1 MLEATGISVSFRR
14 RGGAALKALDNVS
27 LSVPDGEIVGL
38 VGESGSGKTTLVRT
52 LCGLIRPD
60 AGRVVIDGRDAATVF
75 AEARSGRVRGV
86 SLPVSMVFQDAAG
99 ALDPRQ
105 TATEAVAEALRVHR
119 TVPRDAIQA
128 ETARLLTTVG
138 LPADVSGKRPGE
150 MSGGQCQ
157 RVCIARA
164 IAPRPSLLIG
174 DEPVSALDVSIQARI
189 LKLLASLLESRE
201 NGLDAILLV
210 THDLAVVSTIC
221 TRVSV
226 MERGRIVESGVPS
239 EVFAAP
245 RHPCTRRLLA
255 AATSL

>member
-1 MLEATGISVSFRR
+1 MLEATGISVSFKR
-14 RGGAALKALDNVS
+14 RGGAAFKALDDVS
-27 LSVPDGEIVGL
+27 LSVPDGAIVGL

-60 AGRVVIDGRDAATVF
+60 AGRVEIDGRDAAEVF
-75 AEARSGRVRGV
+75 AEARKGRGRGG

-105 TATEAVAEALRVHR
+105 TALESVAEALRVHR
-119 TVPRDAIQA
+119 VVPRAGIHA
-128 ETARLLTTVG
+128 EAARLLATVG
-138 LPADVSGKRPGE
+138 LPADVAGKRPRDL
-150 MSGGQCQ
+150 SGGQCQ

-189 LKLLASLLESRE
+189 LKLLATLLESRE
-201 NGLDAILLV
+201 NGLRAILLV

-221 TRVSV
+221 THVSV
-226 MERGRIVESGVPS
+226 MEKGRIVESGVPR

-245 RHPCTRRLLA
+245 RHPCTRHLLA
-255 AATSL
+255 AASF